1 MSSDESGAK
10 ATENS
15 TSKEF
20 EKQVSF
26 EVCKYKNTDGSLS
39 DNCVYAVLKDGTCGD
54 AGLKVKSEK
63 PADQYTCLV
72 EL

>member
-1 MSSDESGAK
+1 
-10 ATENS
+10 
-15 TSKEF
+15 
-20 EKQVSF
+20 
-26 EVCKYKNTDGSLS
+26 
-39 DNCVYAVLKDGTCGD
+39 YAVLKDGTCGD